1 MNYRCLLAILF
12 VGDTHLIWVLLEI
25 GTHRIPL
32 PYSQA
37 YRQKTTHNS
46 HRLNSCWGKW
56 NCDGSKRKL
65 EANNYQRVFNSAVS
79 PSPIAC
85 LPVWKRVCPEW
96 FMGWS
101 IIRKWRAIL
110 SFLCLFSLE
119 VSTSFIWRCGM
130 DIQWIS
136 FVLPSGSAFSKTI
149 VKCNCEFCVKT
160 RTAPTIKEW
169 SVAN

>member
-32 PYSQA
+32 SYSQA

-65 EANNYQRVFNSAVS
+65 EANNYQN
-79 PSPIAC
+79 
-85 LPVWKRVCPEW
+85 EW

-130 DIQWIS
+130 DIQGIS
-136 FVLPSGSAFSKTI
+136 FVLPSGRAFSKTI

-160 RTAPTIKEW
+160 RTAPTTNEW